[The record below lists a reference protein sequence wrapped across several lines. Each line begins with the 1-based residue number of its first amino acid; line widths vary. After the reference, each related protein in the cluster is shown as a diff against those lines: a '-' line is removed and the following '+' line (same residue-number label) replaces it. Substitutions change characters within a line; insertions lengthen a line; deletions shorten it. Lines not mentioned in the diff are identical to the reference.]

1 MVLQEVFDKVY
12 DHFVTKKNPPSMSD
26 GICRLKQ
33 NPNDPNSPRCA
44 VGLFISE
51 YTPSMEDDFLQDLM
65 DDNAIPKIED
75 RDESSMHDFWC
86 RIQATHDIS
95 ALSPDFHVR
104 VEEGLHGVAL
114 LYELKEITK

>member
-12 DHFVTKKNPPSMSD
+12 DHFVTKKNPPSMAH

-33 NPNDPNSPRCA
+33 NPDDPNSPRCA

-51 YTPSMEDDFLQDLM
+51 YRPSMEDAFLQDLI
-65 DDNAIPKIED
+65 DDGAIPTIED
-75 RDESSMHDFWC
+75 KDEEGVHNFWC
-86 RIQATHDIS
+86 RIQATHDI
-95 ALSPDFHVR
+95 AAPCPDFDVK
-104 VEEGLHGVAL
+104 VEEGLHEIAL